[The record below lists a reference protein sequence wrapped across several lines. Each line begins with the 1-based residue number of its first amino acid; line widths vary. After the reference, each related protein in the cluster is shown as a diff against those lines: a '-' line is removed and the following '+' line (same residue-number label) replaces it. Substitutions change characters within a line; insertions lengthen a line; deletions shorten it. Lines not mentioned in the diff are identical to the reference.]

1 LPLKKHLKSGRG
13 PGKLGIPALSKL
25 THESLGNPGKSCT
38 AVEPWVSFK
47 LGKPGNSS
55 KLN

>member
-25 THESLGNPGKSCT
+25 THESLGNPGKSYT